1 MAVAY
6 LTQGET
12 LKINNVNIPKIVSS
26 PELGSTPS
34 KLDATNLASEMMTYI
49 PGLPD
54 HSGELTWT
62 LNADPFS
69 ESGGNTAVLN
79 ALSPDTE
86 YPIVVTKQR
95 LGVTIRFTGYVAW
108 AFAAASV
115 NAVQQITLTITPTS
129 GYTYAAVSP

>member
-12 LKINNVNIPKIVSS
+12 LTINGTAIPKIVSS
-26 PELGSTPS
+26 PELGSSPS
-34 KLDATNLASEMMTYI
+34 RLDATNLASEMMTYI

-86 YPIVVTKQR
+86 YTVVVTKQR
-95 LGVTIRFTGYVAW
+95 LGVTITFTGYVAW

>member
-12 LKINNVNIPKIVSS
+12 LTIAGTNIPKIVSS
-26 PELGSTPS
+26 PELGSSPS
-34 KLDATNLASEMMTYI
+34 RLDATNLASEMMTYI

-62 LNADPFS
+62 LNADEFGT
-69 ESGGNTAVLN
+69 SGGTTAVLN

-86 YPIVVTKQR
+86 YAIEVVKTR
-95 LGVTIRFTGYVAW
+95 LGVKISFTGYVSW
-108 AFAAASV
+108 AFSAASV

-129 GYTYAAVSP
+129 GYTYAAV

>member
-12 LKINNVNIPKIVSS
+12 LTIAGTNIPKRVSS
-26 PELGSTPS
+26 PELGSSPS
-34 KLDATNLASEMMTYI
+34 RLDATNLASEMMTYI

-62 LNADPFS
+62 LNADEFGT
-69 ESGGNTAVLN
+69 SGGNTAVLN

-86 YPIVVTKQR
+86 YEIEVVKTR
-95 LGVTIRFTGYVAW
+95 LGVKISFTGYVSW
-108 AFAAASV
+108 AFSAASV

-129 GYTYAAVSP
+129 GYTYAAV

>member
-12 LKINNVNIPKIVSS
+12 LTINGTAIPKIVSS
-26 PELGSTPS
+26 PELGSSPS
-34 KLDATNLASEMMTYI
+34 RLDATNLASEMMTYI

-95 LGVTIRFTGYVAW
+95 LGVTISFTGYVAW

>member
-12 LKINNVNIPKIVSS
+12 LTINGTAIPKIVSS
-26 PELGSTPS
+26 PELGSSPS
-34 KLDATNLASEMMTYI
+34 RLDATNLASEMMTYI

-69 ESGGNTAVLN
+69 EAAGNTAVLN

-86 YPIVVTKQR
+86 YTIVVTKQR
-95 LGVTIRFTGYVAW
+95 LGVTITFTGYVAW

-115 NAVQQITLTITPTS
+115 NAVQQISLTITPTS
-129 GYTYAAVSP
+129 GYTYAAAS

>member
-12 LKINNVNIPKIVSS
+12 LTINGTAIPKIVSS
-26 PELGSTPS
+26 PELGSSPS
-34 KLDATNLASEMMTYI
+34 RLDATNLASEMMTYI

-86 YPIVVTKQR
+86 YTVVVTKQR
-95 LGVTIRFTGYVAW
+95 LGVSITFTGYVAW

-115 NAVQQITLTITPTS
+115 NSVQQITLTITPTS

>member
-12 LKINNVNIPKIVSS
+12 LTINGTAIPKIVSS
-26 PELGSTPS
+26 PELGSSPS
-34 KLDATNLASEMMTYI
+34 RLDATNLASEMMTYI

-86 YPIVVTKQR
+86 YTVVVTKQR
-95 LGVTIRFTGYVAW
+95 LGVTITFTGYVAW

-129 GYTYAAVSP
+129 GYTYAAAS

>member
-12 LKINNVNIPKIVSS
+12 LKINNVNIPKIVQS

-34 KLDATNLASEMMTYI
+34 KLDATNLASDMMTYI

-54 HSGELTWT
+54 HSGELVWT

-69 ESGGNTAVLN
+69 EAGGNTAVLN
-79 ALSPDTE
+79 ALDPNTE
-86 YPIVVTKQR
+86 YTIVVTKTL
-95 LGVTIRFTGYVAW
+95 LGVSITFTGYVSW
-108 AFAAASV
+108 AFSAASV

-129 GYTYAAVSP
+129 GYTYAASS

>member
-12 LKINNVNIPKIVSS
+12 LTINGTAIPKIVSS
-26 PELGSTPS
+26 PELGSSPS
-34 KLDATNLASEMMTYI
+34 RLDATNLASEMMTYI

-86 YPIVVTKQR
+86 YTVVVTKQR
-95 LGVTIRFTGYVAW
+95 LGVSITFTGYVAW

-129 GYTYAAVSP
+129 GYTYAAVSS

>member
-12 LKINNVNIPKIVSS
+12 LTINGTAIPKIVSS
-26 PELGSTPS
+26 PELGSSPS
-34 KLDATNLASEMMTYI
+34 RLDATNLASEMMTYI

-86 YPIVVTKQR
+86 YTVVVTKQR
-95 LGVTIRFTGYVAW
+95 LGVSITFTGYVAW

>member
-12 LKINNVNIPKIVSS
+12 LTIAGTNIPKIVSS
-26 PELGSTPS
+26 PELGSSPS
-34 KLDATNLASEMMTYI
+34 RLDATNLASEMMTYI

-62 LNADPFS
+62 LNADEFGT
-69 ESGGNTAVLN
+69 SGGNTAVLN

-86 YPIVVTKQR
+86 YAIEVVKTR
-95 LGVTIRFTGYVAW
+95 LGVKISFTGYVSW
-108 AFAAASV
+108 AFSAASV
-115 NAVQQITLTITPTS
+115 NAVQQITLTTTPTS
-129 GYTYAAVSP
+129 GYTYAAV

>member
-12 LKINNVNIPKIVSS
+12 LTIAGTNIPKIVSS
-26 PELGSTPS
+26 PELGSSPS

-62 LNADPFS
+62 LNADEFGT
-69 ESGGNTAVLN
+69 SGGNTAVLN

-86 YPIVVTKQR
+86 YAIEVVKTR
-95 LGVTIRFTGYVAW
+95 LGVKISFTGYVSW
-108 AFAAASV
+108 AFSAASV

-129 GYTYAAVSP
+129 GYTYAAV

>member
-12 LKINNVNIPKIVSS
+12 LTINGTAIPKIVSS
-26 PELGSTPS
+26 PELGSSPS
-34 KLDATNLASEMMTYI
+34 RLDATNLASEMMTYI

-86 YPIVVTKQR
+86 YTIVVTKQR
-95 LGVTIRFTGYVAW
+95 LGVTITFTGYVAW

-129 GYTYAAVSP
+129 GYTYAAAS

>member
-12 LKINNVNIPKIVSS
+12 LTIAGTNIPKIVSS
-26 PELGSTPS
+26 PELGSSPS
-34 KLDATNLASEMMTYI
+34 RLDATNLASEMMTYI

-54 HSGELTWT
+54 HRGELTWT
-62 LNADPFS
+62 LNADEFGT
-69 ESGGNTAVLN
+69 SGGNTAVLN

-86 YPIVVTKQR
+86 YAIEVVKTR
-95 LGVTIRFTGYVAW
+95 LGVKISFTGYVSW
-108 AFAAASV
+108 AFSAASV

-129 GYTYAAVSP
+129 GYTYAAV

>member
-12 LKINNVNIPKIVSS
+12 LTINGTAIPKIVSS
-26 PELGSTPS
+26 PELGSSPS
-34 KLDATNLASEMMTYI
+34 RLDATNLASEMMTYI

-62 LNADPFS
+62 LNDDPFS

-86 YPIVVTKQR
+86 YTVVVTKQR
-95 LGVTIRFTGYVAW
+95 LGVSITFTGYVAW

>member
-12 LKINNVNIPKIVSS
+12 LTINGTAIPKIVSS
-26 PELGSTPS
+26 PELGSSPS
-34 KLDATNLASEMMTYI
+34 RLDATNLASEMMTYI

-62 LNADPFS
+62 LNADPFG
-69 ESGGNTAVLN
+69 EAGGNTAVLN

-86 YPIVVTKQR
+86 YTIVVTKQR
-95 LGVTIRFTGYVAW
+95 LGVSITFTGYVAW
-108 AFAAASV
+108 AFAAAIV

-129 GYTYAAVSP
+129 GYTYAASR